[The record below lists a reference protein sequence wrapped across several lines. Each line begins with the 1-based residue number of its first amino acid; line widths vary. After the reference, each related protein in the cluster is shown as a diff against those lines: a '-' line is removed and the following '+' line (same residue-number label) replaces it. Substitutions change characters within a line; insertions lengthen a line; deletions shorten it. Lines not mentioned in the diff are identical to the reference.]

1 MENVLKDI
9 RYGFR
14 LLVKSPGFALVSV
27 LSLGLAIGANTTI
40 FTIINAVFLNS
51 LPVRHIDELVF
62 VSGVDQNNNVPNLN
76 LTPLSWPNFD
86 DYKKQNDV
94 FSGLSGFINTGFT
107 LTGFG
112 DPQNVPGQLVSANYF
127 DTLGVTAL
135 MGRTFLPDE
144 DQGAGNHPVA
154 VLSYSAWTR
163 VFNADSGII
172 NRVITLNSRAFTIVG
187 VTPPNFK
194 GPFSLA
200 NPDQIWV
207 PSSMYREVLSGTL
220 IEFFVSRRALNG
232 NAVGRL
238 KPGVSIKQAEAE
250 MKTIASR
257 LAAEYPKENE
267 GRSISLTPLAQ
278 AAIGVNQRA
287 QFQTAGGVL
296 MTVVGLVL
304 LIACLNIANLLLSR
318 AAVREREVGIRT
330 ALGAGRTRLI
340 RQLLTESLVLSSLGG
355 AAGLLIAH
363 WGRDLLWSFR
373 PPFLAA
379 NAATLAL
386 DRRVLAFTAGISI
399 LTGILFGLIPAL
411 KASRPN
417 LNDALKLGARSGVG
431 SWMRTRVRGIL
442 VVAEVALSLVAL
454 VGAGLFVKSL
464 RQAEG
469 IDLGFETVKLFTM
482 AVNPG
487 AQNMEQG
494 RAEQFY
500 ANAIQRIKATP
511 GVVNAAVA
519 SNPPLGGG
527 FLRSVFKEGQEQK
540 PGQRNLLTLTD
551 IVSPDYFDAVR
562 IPLVRGRLFND
573 FDRRGTTA
581 VVVVNEAMAKKFW
594 SGEDAIGKHFTFFGQ
609 TEIREIVGIVKNA
622 TVFRIGEDPQAAIY
636 LPLAQ
641 NFSPAAIIHVR
652 TAGDPTASVE
662 AVRKQVQALEPNLL
676 LTNIATIGQ
685 QLDQALFAPR
695 MGAALLGI
703 FGILALALAGIGIY
717 GVIAYSVTQRTQEI
731 GIRVALGAA
740 RGSIIGMVVKQGMIL
755 ATIGLALGLIAS
767 AAVSRF
773 IAGLLFGISATD
785 PLVFAGVSVVLA
797 AVAFIAS
804 YVPARRAT
812 RIDPLK
818 ALRIEA

>member
-1 MENVLKDI
+1 VENVLKDI

-76 LTPLSWPNFD
+76 FTPLSWPNFD

-278 AAIGVNQRA
+278 AAIGVNQRV

-340 RQLLTESLVLSSLGG
+340 RQLLTE
-355 AAGLLIAH
+355 
-363 WGRDLLWSFR
+363 
-373 PPFLAA
+373 
-379 NAATLAL
+379 
-386 DRRVLAFTAGISI
+386 
-399 LTGILFGLIPAL
+399 
-411 KASRPN
+411 
-417 LNDALKLGARSGVG
+417 
-431 SWMRTRVRGIL
+431 
-442 VVAEVALSLVAL
+442 
-454 VGAGLFVKSL
+454 
-464 RQAEG
+464 
-469 IDLGFETVKLFTM
+469 
-482 AVNPG
+482 
-487 AQNMEQG
+487 
-494 RAEQFY
+494 
-500 ANAIQRIKATP
+500 
-511 GVVNAAVA
+511 
-519 SNPPLGGG
+519 
-527 FLRSVFKEGQEQK
+527 
-540 PGQRNLLTLTD
+540 
-551 IVSPDYFDAVR
+551 
-562 IPLVRGRLFND
+562 
-573 FDRRGTTA
+573 
-581 VVVVNEAMAKKFW
+581 
-594 SGEDAIGKHFTFFGQ
+594 
-609 TEIREIVGIVKNA
+609 
-622 TVFRIGEDPQAAIY
+622 
-636 LPLAQ
+636 
-641 NFSPAAIIHVR
+641 
-652 TAGDPTASVE
+652 
-662 AVRKQVQALEPNLL
+662 
-676 LTNIATIGQ
+676 
-685 QLDQALFAPR
+685 ALFC
-695 MGAALLGI
+695 LL
-703 FGILALALAGIGIY
+703 
-717 GVIAYSVTQRTQEI
+717 
-731 GIRVALGAA
+731 
-740 RGSIIGMVVKQGMIL
+740 
-755 ATIGLALGLIAS
+755 
-767 AAVSRF
+767 
-773 IAGLLFGISATD
+773 
-785 PLVFAGVSVVLA
+785 
-797 AVAFIAS
+797 
-804 YVPARRAT
+804 
-812 RIDPLK
+812 
-818 ALRIEA
+818 